1 MVEKEIKIE
10 SDSGVHA
17 RPASMLVKL
26 AMQFE
31 SEISLLKDGE
41 ETNAKSIMMVLAM
54 GLAKGS
60 VVTLRTEGPD
70 EEEALN
76 KIADLIMSDFK

>member
-1 MVEKEIKIE
+1 MVEKEIVIE

-26 AMQFE
+26 AMKFD
-31 SEISLLKDGE
+31 SEIMLIRDGV

-54 GLAKGS
+54 GLAKNS
-60 VVTLRTEGPD
+60 KVTLRAEGPD
-70 EEEALN
+70 ENEALEQVYE
-76 KIADLIMSDFK
+76 LISSDFK